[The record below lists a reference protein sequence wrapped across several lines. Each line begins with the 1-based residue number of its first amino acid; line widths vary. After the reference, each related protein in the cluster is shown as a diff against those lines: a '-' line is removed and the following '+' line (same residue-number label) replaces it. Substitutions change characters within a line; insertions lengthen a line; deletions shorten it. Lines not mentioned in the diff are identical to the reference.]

1 MSFDPFAAIG
11 MAGVVVV
18 TAAYFANQRGTLS
31 SEDWRFPLANL
42 VGALLILA
50 SFYDAW
56 NLPAAAIE
64 VVWAAVSFYGLM
76 RRRAR

>member
-11 MAGVVVV
+11 MVGVAVV
-18 TAAYFANQRGTLS
+18 TVAYFANQHGALP

-42 VGALLILA
+42 GGALMILA
-50 SFYDAW
+50 SFWDAW
-56 NLPAAAIE
+56 NLPAAVIE
-64 VVWAAVSFYGLM
+64 VVWAAVSLYGLV